1 VIVGKIHNSFFFFF
15 FCFFFFYLSEV
26 MIFSFGDMQGG
37 KDIFDESVS
46 FLHKNKGSLLLS
58 IIYFNFSRIYS
69 TYSIYI
75 DALLF
80 SSFFH
85 IIFTTNICLP
95 GKKKKKQPI
104 YASMTLLLVMERRA
118 KKKNVSS
125 KLFNAHQ
132 QVWYR
137 NIGYHNMIGFL
148 DM

>member
-1 VIVGKIHNSFFFFF
+1 MYLTLHI
-15 FCFFFFYLSEV
+15 FYFSEV

-69 TYSIYI
+69 TYYIYI

-85 IIFTTNICLP
+85 IIFTTNMCLP
-95 GKKKKKQPI
+95 GKKHNQFWIKHDI
-104 YASMTLLLVMERRA
+104 LLVTEIIGMVLVVIERRA
-118 KKKNVSS
+118 KKKNESS
-125 KLFNAHQ
+125 KLLNAHQ
-132 QVWYR
+132 
-137 NIGYHNMIGFL
+137 
-148 DM
+148 